1 MEHHFSRDISTGK
14 INPRLCKMCAAGMVA
29 VRVTPAR
36 LGINARTFECLQC
49 HRVEKV
55 LEAADP
61 IQSNVLGWLFGELKP
76 PT

>member
-14 INPRLCKMCAAGMVA
+14 IKPRICLVCSAEMGS
-29 VRVTPAR
+29 VRIAPAR
-36 LGINARTFECLQC
+36 LGINARTFECPQC
-49 HRVEKV
+49 NHVKI

-61 IQSNVLGWLFGELKP
+61 IQSNVIGWLFGELKP